1 MTTDFTPH
9 PPHSDYKATLK
20 VTGTKEEFQEL
31 YNFMESS
38 ELREYRDSKIFDEV
52 LNEIQ
57 ELINWIDTGEHYNGI

>member
-9 PPHSDYKATLK
+9 PPHDNYTATLK

-38 ELREYRDSKIFDEV
+38 ELREHRDSKIFDEV
-52 LNEIQ
+52 MNEIK

>member
-9 PPHSDYKATLK
+9 PPHKEYKATLK

-38 ELREYRDSKIFDEV
+38 ELREYRDSKILDEV
-52 LNEIQ
+52 LNEIK
-57 ELINWIDTGEHYNGI
+57 ELINWIDTGEQYNGI